1 MKVSAVPH
9 IEGLTVEDFLEHAK
23 NKPQLLRY
31 LPNERDWLHIDRQ
44 WVCDMLFTLDKE
56 AIEEKIKE
64 ALR

>member
-56 AIEEKIKE
+56 AIEQKIKE